1 VRAREVYA
9 YCISPVFSDR
19 AAVAPN
25 TTMVSFMCWVYIE
38 DSGKKTAEQ
47 NIHTI
52 TYGNP
57 IYF

>member
-1 VRAREVYA
+1 M
-9 YCISPVFSDR
+9 SPVFSGR
-19 AAVAPN
+19 APVAPN
-25 TTMVSFMCWVYIE
+25 TTLVSFMCWVYIE